1 MVLHILI
8 KVLDHHIKKA
18 IIDINF
24 QIEKDEEIEN
34 GKIIKILL
42 LVVFDL
48 IFIHSI
54 FCIILL
60 NF

>member
-1 MVLHILI
+1 MVLHILL
-8 KVLDHHIKKA
+8 KVLDHHIKKS

-24 QIEKDEEIEN
+24 QIEKDEELEN